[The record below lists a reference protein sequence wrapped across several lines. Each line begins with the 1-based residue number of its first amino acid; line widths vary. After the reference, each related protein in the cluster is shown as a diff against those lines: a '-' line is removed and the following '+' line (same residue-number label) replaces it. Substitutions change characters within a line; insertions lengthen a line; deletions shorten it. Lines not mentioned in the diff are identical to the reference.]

1 MEALDDFRTIC
12 PFDHATHGVTVV
24 LMQEFKKIR
33 KYSSHKNGAEK
44 GSEEAFKRRI
54 YLHIYFNK
62 SRQTDDKTALDD
74 DLYELK
80 TLLESGTAIDDL
92 SPAAKEK
99 ANKYFTVKRWGGKI
113 TATANNKAI
122 KDANKYHG
130 YFALVSNKEKDPFE
144 CLRKYRKRETIES
157 FFEAE
162 KQHVDGTRPRVWYTD
177 TLRGRMFVQFI
188 SLCYYEYFSEEIRK
202 LKVVLDSEINSGGLK
217 SEALKTTKKLKTWVN
232 NTPLYLQLQWFDTVE
247 QVELSTK
254 LRNRRWNTEVTS
266 CDALYLEKIGLY
278 RE

>member
-1 MEALDDFRTIC
+1 MKTASLRMYTIT
-12 PFDHATHGVTVV
+12 FLFGSG
-24 LMQEFKKIR
+24 LMKAFSRASFKKIR

-44 GSEEAFKRRI
+44 GSEEAFKHRI

-130 YFALVSNKEKDPFE
+130 
-144 CLRKYRKRETIES
+144 
-157 FFEAE
+157 
-162 KQHVDGTRPRVWYTD
+162 
-177 TLRGRMFVQFI
+177 
-188 SLCYYEYFSEEIRK
+188 
-202 LKVVLDSEINSGGLK
+202 
-217 SEALKTTKKLKTWVN
+217 
-232 NTPLYLQLQWFDTVE
+232 
-247 QVELSTK
+247 
-254 LRNRRWNTEVTS
+254 
-266 CDALYLEKIGLY
+266 
-278 RE
+278 